1 MLLDIC
7 IDIQESDPVKEAL
20 VQYRNIC
27 QVLVRVSLFFP
38 NVASGLHDNH
48 RDPPAR

>member
-27 QVLVRVSLFFP
+27 QVLVRIYDYSTNL
-38 NVASGLHDNH
+38 ASILYDDNCH
-48 RDPPAR
+48 SFTR